1 MTIFK
6 TGDMVVCT
14 AGWPTHLV
22 KGQSYR
28 IEDAYI
34 EWGEEW
40 VDLGHER
47 GSYRAFRF
55 RPETSAETICRL
67 HDSVTAR
74 PGTATEAISRMA
86 TTDDPLRGSPAA
98 PRPTALPDD
107 NPKTRFGVAKPSVT
121 LIPGPALIHCAL
133 AFRDGATKYGPANW
147 RVDPVTASTYTDAA
161 FRHLLDYWDGEDR
174 ASDSKVL
181 HLAHAMACLAI
192 LIDAQE
198 QGTLKDDRPT
208 KGATPRVIEENTRPL
223 T

>member
-1 MTIFK
+1 MMTFK
-6 TGDMVVCT
+6 IGGMAVCT
-14 AGWPTHLV
+14 DAGTYDLV
-22 KGQSYR
+22 NGQAYL
-28 IEDAYI
+28 IEDYSPDDDCGK
-34 EWGEEW
+34 WL
-40 VDLGHER
+40 DLGPEL
-47 GSYRAFRF
+47 GSFLARRF
-55 RPETSAETICRL
+55 RPETAAEAICRAR
-67 HDSVTAR
+67 DTITAY
-74 PGTATEAISRMA
+74 S
-86 TTDDPLRGSPAA
+86 
-98 PRPTALPDD
+98 TALPDD

-208 KGATPRVIEENTRPL
+208 KGSTPRVIEENTRPL

>member
-1 MTIFK
+1 MNAPMTTFK
-6 TGDMVVCT
+6 NGGMAVCVEP
-14 AGWPTHLV
+14 GPFGLV
-22 KGQSYR
+22 RNATYR
-28 IEDAYI
+28 IESFYTNLDGG
-34 EWGEEW
+34 WL
-40 VDLGHER
+40 DLGSDL
-47 GSYRAFRF
+47 GAFDICRF
-55 RPETSAETICRL
+55 RPET
-67 HDSVTAR
+67 V
-74 PGTATEAISRMA
+74 TEAMARMA
-86 TTDDPLRGSPAA
+86 ITNDPLRGSPAA
-98 PRPTALPDD
+98 PRPTGLPDD

-174 ASDSKVL
+174 ASDSGVL

-208 KGATPRVIEENTRPL
+208 KGTTPRVIEENTRPIL
-223 T
+223 

>member
-1 MTIFK
+1 MPTYK
-6 TGDMVVCT
+6 TGDCVICT
-14 AGWPTHLV
+14 DPGSYALIRGASYEVTDVYNDADGGWLTL
-22 KGQSYR
+22 G
-28 IEDAYI
+28 A
-34 EWGEEW
+34 
-40 VDLGHER
+40 DLG
-47 GSYRAFRF
+47 SFKATRF
-55 RPETSAETICRL
+55 RPDIANRAPSGLTS
-67 HDSVTAR
+67 
-74 PGTATEAISRMA
+74 
-86 TTDDPLRGSPAA
+86 
-98 PRPTALPDD
+98 ALPDD

-174 ASDSKVL
+174 ASDSGVL

-208 KGATPRVIEENTRPL
+208 KGMTPRVIEENTRPI

>member
-1 MTIFK
+1 MTTFE
-6 TGDMVVCT
+6 TPSHGVCT
-14 AGWPTHLV
+14 DAVGTQLV
-22 KGQSYR
+22 RGQVYR
-28 IEDAYI
+28 LTVSRRDGFLRAAM
-34 EWGEEW
+34 
-40 VDLGHER
+40 VDVDDLG
-47 GSYRAFRF
+47 GFYLSRF
-55 RPETSAETICRL
+55 RP
-67 HDSVTAR
+67 
-74 PGTATEAISRMA
+74 ATPTEIDAA
-86 TTDDPLRGSPAA
+86 FPPELPFAA
-98 PRPTALPDD
+98 PSAGNDPVPERAALPDG

-208 KGATPRVIEENTRPL
+208 KGMTPRVIEENTRPI

>member
-1 MTIFK
+1 MTTFK
-6 TGDMVVCT
+6 SGGMAVCVEPGSFYLT
-14 AGWPTHLV
+14 RGATYHIVDVYTDTNG
-22 KGQSYR
+22 
-28 IEDAYI
+28 
-34 EWGEEW
+34 EWL
-40 VDLGHER
+40 DLGPDL
-47 GSYRAFRF
+47 GAYSPARF

-67 HDSVTAR
+67 HDSVTA
-74 PGTATEAISRMA
+74 
-86 TTDDPLRGSPAA
+86 
-98 PRPTALPDD
+98 RPTALPDD

-208 KGATPRVIEENTRPL
+208 KGATPRVIEENTRPI

>member
-1 MTIFK
+1 MTTFK
-6 TGDMVVCT
+6 IGGMAVCT
-14 AGWPTHLV
+14 DAGTYDLV
-22 KGQSYR
+22 NGK
-28 IEDAYI
+28 AYPI
-34 EWGEEW
+34 VDVCCEGFIHWL
-40 VDLGHER
+40 DLGGDL
-47 GSYRAFRF
+47 GSFAARRF
-55 RPETSAETICRL
+55 RPETGA
-67 HDSVTAR
+67 
-74 PGTATEAISRMA
+74 EAIARWSS
-86 TTDDPLRGSPAA
+86 T
-98 PRPTALPDD
+98 PRPTITSYSTALPDD

-174 ASDSKVL
+174 ASDSGVL

-208 KGATPRVIEENTRPL
+208 KGSTPRVIEENTRPL

>member
-1 MTIFK
+1 MTTFK
-6 TGDMVVCT
+6 NGGMAVCT
-14 AGWPTHLV
+14 DAGTYDLV
-22 KGQSYR
+22 NGVAYL
-28 IEDAYI
+28 IEGYCPDDDNGK
-34 EWGEEW
+34 WL
-40 VDLGHER
+40 DLGPEL
-47 GSYRAFRF
+47 GSFRSRRF
-55 RPETSAETICRL
+55 RPETSAEAA
-67 HDSVTAR
+67 AR
-74 PGTATEAISRMA
+74 
-86 TTDDPLRGSPAA
+86 AA
-98 PRPTALPDD
+98 SGLSSPRPTGLPDD

-208 KGATPRVIEENTRPL
+208 KGATPRVIEENTKPL

>member
-1 MTIFK
+1 MTTFK
-6 TGDMVVCT
+6 NGGMAVCVEPGSF
-14 AGWPTHLV
+14 ALV
-22 KGQSYR
+22 RNATYR
-28 IEDAYI
+28 IESFYTNLDGG
-34 EWGEEW
+34 WL
-40 VDLGHER
+40 DLGSDL
-47 GSYRAFRF
+47 GAFAMHRF
-55 RPETSAETICRL
+55 RPET
-67 HDSVTAR
+67 V
-74 PGTATEAISRMA
+74 TEAMARMA
-86 TTDDPLRGSPAA
+86 ITDDPMRGSPSHIRGGQVID
-98 PRPTALPDD
+98 RPSALPDD

-174 ASDSKVL
+174 ASDSGVL

-208 KGATPRVIEENTRPL
+208 KGTPPRVIEENTRPL